1 MGVVDAGLP
10 NENPPNGLGFAA
22 PAVGAGAAGAG
33 VVEAPNENPADGADG
48 AVDEACPKEKEP
60 NGEAEVGAAAGV
72 GIEAYAI
79 SVTIAFI

>member
-1 MGVVDAGLP
+1 MEVVDAGLP

-22 PAVGAGAAGAG
+22 PAAGAACAG

-48 AVDEACPKEKEP
+48 AVDEAYPKEKEP

-72 GIEAYAI
+72 GVGAYAI
-79 SVTIAFI
+79 SITIAFI